1 MAHEFESGFFVHQP
15 AWHGLGT
22 VLDDAPNIETAIIK
36 AGLDWKVL
44 ERPLFTDNQEFDD
57 PNVLTPS
64 ANASRIYTHKAI
76 VRETDSS
83 VLGVVGKTYTPVQ
96 NDEAFNFFDEILNSG
111 AATLEAGG
119 SLRNGQKIWILA
131 KMKAEGEVLKG
142 DEVQSHLLLSNSHDG
157 MMSLWIQFT
166 PIRVVCM
173 NTLSAALASRHND
186 YAIGK
191 AIRLKHA
198 PSVTEGLKIAKTL
211 MNTSTQTFSVSMEA
225 YKMFASVPLDDKGFK
240 KYVDSIFRVN
250 PASPE
255 VDMEKVLD
263 EEPKRISKR
272 DELLFSLFESGA
284 GSDIKGVKGTL
295 WAGYNAITE
304 WVDHY
309 RGYGGQEGRLDT
321 SWFGEGTVVRNK
333 AFVEAIKVAKA
344 A

>member
-1 MAHEFESGFFVHQP
+1 MHEFESGFFVHQP

-22 VLDDAPNIETAIIK
+22 VLDDAPNIETAIK
-36 AGLDWKVL
+36 CAGLDWKVL

-57 PNVLTPS
+57 TNVLTPS
-64 ANASRIYTHKAI
+64 AEATRIFTHKAI
-76 VRETDSS
+76 VRETDGS
-83 VLGVVGKTYTPVQ
+83 VLGVVGRTYTPVQ
-96 NDEAFNFFDEILNSG
+96 NDEAFNFFDQILESG

-119 SLRNGQKIWILA
+119 SLRNGQKIWVLA
-131 KMKAEGEVLKG
+131 KMKAAGEVLKG

-157 MMSLWIQFT
+157 MMSLWVQFT

-198 PSVTEGLKIAKTL
+198 PSVTEGLKIAKNL
-211 MNTSTQTFSVSMEA
+211 MNASTQTFSASMEA

-250 PASPE
+250 PASAE
-255 VDMEKVLD
+255 VNVEKMLE

-272 DELLFSLFESGA
+272 DELLFDLFESGA

-295 WAGYNAITE
+295 WAGYNALTE